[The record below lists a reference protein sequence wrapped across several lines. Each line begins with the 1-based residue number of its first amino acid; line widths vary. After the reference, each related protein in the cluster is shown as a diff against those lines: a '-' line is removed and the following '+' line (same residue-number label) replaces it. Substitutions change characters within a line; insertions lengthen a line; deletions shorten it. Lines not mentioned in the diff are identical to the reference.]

1 MKLNPPNVGHT
12 GCAGYINLYAYKD
25 QVLKMETLTLAYQP
39 ILAIRTYHDEKTKNK
54 LLSNMLTTER
64 TNVEWKRMRKSDLA

>member
-1 MKLNPPNVGHT
+1 
-12 GCAGYINLYAYKD
+12 
-25 QVLKMETLTLAYQP
+25 METLTLAYQP
-39 ILAIRTYHDEKTKNK
+39 ILAIRTYHDEKTKNM